1 MGRKRHRMHKKTHG
15 EYLFGVVRKYLVE
28 RDEFAERVSSSCS
41 VVAKSKGVRPNDLQI
56 LLQV

>member
-1 MGRKRHRMHKKTHG
+1 MHKKSHG
-15 EYLFGVVRKYLVE
+15 NYLFGVVRKYLVE
-28 RDEFAERVSSSCS
+28 RDEFAEWVSSSCS